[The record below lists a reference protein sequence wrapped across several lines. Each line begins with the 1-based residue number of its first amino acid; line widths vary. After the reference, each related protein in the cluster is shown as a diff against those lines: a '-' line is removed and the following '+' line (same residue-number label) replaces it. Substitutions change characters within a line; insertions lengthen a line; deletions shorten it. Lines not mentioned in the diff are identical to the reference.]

1 MAIITLTEGVRQ
13 GDLEYMVSQFIS
25 VDQYSTK
32 INNDNIVVSFFVKEQ
47 DAASDMGDFLSK
59 NFFDI
64 INDIEVSDSPTCNG
78 DYQVFLEMERNKYF
92 PEKLCKIIKIL
103 ELLTGEQDWCFKT
116 FKTKRSLPLTKENL
130 IKSVDLRIEDETE
143 EAKDDI
149 IDVPMFGKI
158 KHFRVKRISKYR
170 FEQAI
175 ISSEDFNEAPTTEY
189 TEISRNFPQYE
200 VALIDGEIYLLKGE
214 EYFHLIEIHED
225 EDENDALKQ
234 FGIEENDK
242 AGRNP

>member
-25 VDQYSTK
+25 IDQYSTK

-47 DAASDMGDFLSK
+47 DAATDMGDFLSK

-92 PEKLCKIIKIL
+92 PEKLCKITKIL

-116 FKTKRSLPLTKENL
+116 FKTERSLPLTKENL
-130 IKSVDLRIEDETE
+130 KLAVDLHLEDKTE
-143 EAKDDI
+143 ESKDGI
-149 IDVPMFGKI
+149 IDVQMFGKI
-158 KHFRVKRISKYR
+158 KHFKVKRISKYR

-175 ISSEDFNEAPTTEY
+175 ITSEDFNETPTTEY

-200 VALIDGEIYLLKGE
+200 VALVDGEIYLLKGE

-225 EDENDALKQ
+225 EDASRFKK

-242 AGRNP
+242 T

>member
-47 DAASDMGDFLSK
+47 DAATDMGDFLSK

-116 FKTKRSLPLTKENL
+116 FKTERSLPLSKENL

-143 EAKDDI
+143 EAKDGI

-158 KHFRVKRISKYR
+158 KRFRVKRISKYR

-175 ISSEDFNEAPTTEY
+175 ISSEDFNETPTTEY

-225 EDENDALKQ
+225 EDVNQFKK

-242 AGRNP
+242 A

>member
-47 DAASDMGDFLSK
+47 DAATDMGDFLSK

-116 FKTKRSLPLTKENL
+116 FKTERSLPLSKENL

-143 EAKDDI
+143 EAKDGI

-158 KHFRVKRISKYR
+158 KRFRVKRISKYR

-175 ISSEDFNEAPTTEY
+175 ISSEDFNETQTTEY

-225 EDENDALKQ
+225 EDVNQFKK

-242 AGRNP
+242 A

>member
-116 FKTKRSLPLTKENL
+116 FKTERSLPLTKENL
-130 IKSVDLRIEDETE
+130 IKSVDLRIEDEPE
-143 EAKDDI
+143 EVKDDI

-225 EDENDALKQ
+225 EDENDVLKQ

-242 AGRNP
+242 ARRNP

>member
-25 VDQYSTK
+25 IDQYSTK

-47 DAASDMGDFLSK
+47 DAATDMGDFLSK

-92 PEKLCKIIKIL
+92 PEKLCKITKIL

-116 FKTKRSLPLTKENL
+116 FKTERSLPLTKENL
-130 IKSVDLRIEDETE
+130 KLAVDLHLEDKTE
-143 EAKDDI
+143 ESKDGI

-158 KHFRVKRISKYR
+158 KHFKVKRISKYR

-175 ISSEDFNEAPTTEY
+175 ITSEDFNETPTTEY

-200 VALIDGEIYLLKGE
+200 VALVDGEIYLLKGE

>member
-47 DAASDMGDFLSK
+47 DAATDMGDFLSK

-116 FKTKRSLPLTKENL
+116 FKTERSLPLSKENL

-143 EAKDDI
+143 EAKDGI

-158 KHFRVKRISKYR
+158 KRFRVKRISKYR

-175 ISSEDFNEAPTTEY
+175 ISSEDFNETPTTEY

-242 AGRNP
+242 T

>member
-116 FKTKRSLPLTKENL
+116 FKTERSLPLTKENL
-130 IKSVDLRIEDETE
+130 IKSVDLRIEDEPE
-143 EAKDDI
+143 EVKDDI

-225 EDENDALKQ
+225 DDENEALNQ
-234 FGIEENDK
+234 FAIEENDK
-242 AGRNP
+242 AGRNT

>member
-47 DAASDMGDFLSK
+47 DAATDMGDFLSK

-92 PEKLCKIIKIL
+92 PEKLCKITKIL

-116 FKTKRSLPLTKENL
+116 FKTERSLPLSKENL

-143 EAKDDI
+143 EAKDGI

-175 ISSEDFNEAPTTEY
+175 ISSEDFNETPTTEY

-225 EDENDALKQ
+225 EDVNQFKK

-242 AGRNP
+242 A

>member
-47 DAASDMGDFLSK
+47 NAASDMGDFLSK

-116 FKTKRSLPLTKENL
+116 FKTERSLPLTKDNL

-143 EAKDDI
+143 EAKDGI

-158 KHFRVKRISKYR
+158 KHFRAKRISKYR

-175 ISSEDFNEAPTTEY
+175 ISSEDFNETPTTEY

-242 AGRNP
+242 T

>member
-25 VDQYSTK
+25 IDQYSTK

-47 DAASDMGDFLSK
+47 DAATDMGDFLSK

-92 PEKLCKIIKIL
+92 PEKLCKITKIL

-116 FKTKRSLPLTKENL
+116 FKTEHSLPLTKENL
-130 IKSVDLRIEDETE
+130 KLAVDLHIEDKTE
-143 EAKDDI
+143 ESKDGI

-158 KHFRVKRISKYR
+158 KHFKVKRISKYR

-175 ISSEDFNEAPTTEY
+175 ITSEDFNETPTTEY

-200 VALIDGEIYLLKGE
+200 VALVDGEIYLLKGE

-225 EDENDALKQ
+225 EDTNRFKKN
-234 FGIEENDK
+234 GIGKNDK
-242 AGRNP
+242 A

>member
-92 PEKLCKIIKIL
+92 PEKLCKITKIL

-130 IKSVDLRIEDETE
+130 IKSVDLRIEDEPE
-143 EAKDDI
+143 EVKDDI

-175 ISSEDFNEAPTTEY
+175 ISSEDFNETPTTEY

-242 AGRNP
+242 TRRNP

>member
-1 MAIITLTEGVRQ
+1 
-13 GDLEYMVSQFIS
+13 
-25 VDQYSTK
+25 
-32 INNDNIVVSFFVKEQ
+32 
-47 DAASDMGDFLSK
+47 MGDFLSK

-92 PEKLCKIIKIL
+92 PEKLCKITKIL

-116 FKTKRSLPLTKENL
+116 FKTEHSLPLTKENL
-130 IKSVDLRIEDETE
+130 KLAVDLHIEDKTE
-143 EAKDDI
+143 EAKDGI

-158 KHFRVKRISKYR
+158 KHFKVKRISKYR

-175 ISSEDFNEAPTTEY
+175 ITSEDFNETPTTEY

-200 VALIDGEIYLLKGE
+200 VALVDGEIYLLKGE

-225 EDENDALKQ
+225 EDASRFKK

-242 AGRNP
+242 T

>member
-47 DAASDMGDFLSK
+47 NAASDMGDFLSK

-116 FKTKRSLPLTKENL
+116 FKTERSLPLTKDNL
-130 IKSVDLRIEDETE
+130 IKSVDLHIEDETE
-143 EAKDDI
+143 EAKDGI

-175 ISSEDFNEAPTTEY
+175 ISSEDFNETPTTEY

-225 EDENDALKQ
+225 EDENDVLKQ

-242 AGRNP
+242 ARRNP

>member
-116 FKTKRSLPLTKENL
+116 FKTERSLPLTKENL
-130 IKSVDLRIEDETE
+130 IKSVDLRIEDEPE
-143 EAKDDI
+143 EVKDDI

-242 AGRNP
+242 TGRNP